1 MRSGTPTAS
10 WIHSLPA
17 LAVSSAL
24 AYGLAHGR
32 PPFLPPPL
40 FVPGLRTGLEALIT
54 LQLILAWQAKWG
66 RLPWTHG
73 YLLGVLLFIRLIFLF
88 FPGGYGFWGFRAGS
102 VMNPWLGILVY
113 GPGAAGLH
121 PAVFQGFLEAGGF
134 VEHRSSL
141 LKIFLLGVWL
151 ALLALAFWFIP
162 STHITRDGFDWI
174 QRTTQPVWH
183 LYVREPL
190 TIGLYRLVF
199 LFAWPRWEMTS
210 FQVIAMLSVLAGVWW
225 ALWYALFLR
234 EKVKDAAGQGLAWL
248 LAVSSGGM
256 AVLFF
261 GHIEVYPIFLAG
273 MMPVFFFAQRYLNG
287 RGGILPVAAGFS
299 LAFLLHLSAGWLLP
313 AFLILPFCRE
323 KTEKPFGE
331 AAQFWG
337 VFAAVMFLFW
347 GGLAFYCYDGGVL
360 QLLARVYEDF
370 NTGPDRAMFLPSWL
384 WFDRAR
390 LIDLLNS
397 YVYLS
402 VPVLVLL
409 PITLAALPA
418 GFKRETLFW
427 LAAAGGY
434 FLYSFFFNPDRR
446 FPEDWDLFSGLVLF
460 TILLQIQVLTAPGG
474 DKGEALEQRRSLVYL
489 ASMGALG
496 YAAAQV
502 WYHHTI
508 PFIPPAMY

>member
-1 MRSGTPTAS
+1 MRSGSQTAS
-10 WIHSLPA
+10 WIYTFPA
-17 LAVSSAL
+17 LAVTSAL
-24 AYGLAHGR
+24 AYGWVFFIHPAYPIPR
-32 PPFLPPPL
+32 FA
-40 FVPGLRTGLEALIT
+40 PGLLAGLDALIS
-54 LQLILAWQAKWG
+54 LQLILAWQVKEG
-66 RLPWTHG
+66 RFSIARL
-73 YLLGVLLFIRLIFLF
+73 YLLLVLLLIRLTFWL
-88 FPGGYGFWGFRAGS
+88 FPGSFGFWGFRAGL
-102 VMNPWLGILVY
+102 VMNPWLGLLVY

-121 PAVFQGFLEAGGF
+121 PSAYEGYLRACGF
-134 VEHRSSL
+134 VEKRSTVIKCL
-141 LKIFLLGVWL
+141 
-151 ALLALAFWFIP
+151 LLAGWLMLSAVAFWSLP

-199 LFAWPRWEMTS
+199 LIAWPWWEMTS
-210 FQVIAMLSVLAGVWW
+210 YRVIATLSVLAGMWW
-225 ALWYALFLR
+225 ASWYGVFLR
-234 EKVKDAAGQGLAWL
+234 EKALDAAGRGLAWL

-273 MMPVFFFAQRYLNG
+273 MMPVFYFAQRYLNG
-287 RGGILPVAAGFS
+287 RGGLLPVAVCFS
-299 LAFLLHLSAGWLLP
+299 IAFLLHLSAGWLLP

-323 KTEKPFGE
+323 KAEKPFGE

-337 VFAAVMFLFW
+337 VFAAAMVLFW
-347 GGLAFYCYDGGVL
+347 GSLVYFCYDGGVL
-360 QLLARVYEDF
+360 QLLARIHEDF

-384 WFDRAR
+384 WFHRAR
-390 LIDLLNS
+390 LLELLNS

-402 VPVLVLL
+402 VPALILI

-418 GFKRETLFW
+418 GFKKETIFW
-427 LAAAGGY
+427 AMLAGGY
-434 FLYSFFFNPDRR
+434 LLYSFFFNPDRR

-460 TILLQIQVLTAPGG
+460 TILLQVHAMLAPGK
-474 DKGEALEQRRSLVYL
+474 DKAAALEHRQSLVYL

-502 WYHHTI
+502 WYHHTV
-508 PFIPPAMY
+508 PFIPPTLY